1 MTNIPINTDIPI
13 NLVFEDVLSEAVLKQ
28 MLIQSQRP
36 FLVGV
41 CFNERG
47 NDQIK
52 QNISGFNNA
61 AKGMPYLVLTD
72 LDKADCPLVILSE
85 WLTQPKH
92 PNLVFR
98 IAVKEVEAWLLA
110 HREAFAK
117 FLGISVD
124 NIPRDPDLIAD
135 PKQCLINLVA
145 KKSKKRKLREA
156 IVPPPNS
163 TAKIGK
169 DYNRPLIEF
178 VNESWQVASA
188 QTNSPS
194 LERAMNALINFQ
206 PTWEN

>member
-1 MTNIPINTDIPI
+1 MTDIPI

-28 MLIQSQRP
+28 MLKQSQRP
-36 FLVGV
+36 FLVGN

-47 NDQIK
+47 KDRMK
-52 QNISGFNNA
+52 KNISAFNNA
-61 AKGMPYLVLTD
+61 AKEMPYLVLTD
-72 LDKADCPLVILSE
+72 LDNADCPLVILSE

-92 PNLVFR
+92 PNLLFR

-124 NIPRDPDLIAD
+124 LIPGDADRIPD
-135 PKQCLINLVA
+135 PKLLLINLA
-145 KKSKKRKLREA
+145 RRSRKRKLREA
-156 IVPPPNS
+156 IVPEPNS

>member
-1 MTNIPINTDIPI
+1 MTDIPI
-13 NLVFEDVLSEAVLKQ
+13 NLVFEDVLSEAVIKQ
-28 MLIQSQRP
+28 MLKQSQRP
-36 FLVGV
+36 FLVGD

-47 NDQIK
+47 YGQIQK
-52 QNISGFNNA
+52 KISGFNNA

-72 LDKADCPLVILSE
+72 LDNAECPLVILSE

-92 PNLVFR
+92 PNLLFR

-110 HREAFAK
+110 HRSAFAD

-124 NIPRDPDLIAD
+124 SIRGDPDRIPD
-135 PKQCLINLVA
+135 PKQCLIDLA
-145 KKSKKRKLREA
+145 KKSRKRKLREA
-156 IVPPPNS
+156 IVPERNS

-169 DYNRPLIEF
+169 DYNGQLIEF
-178 VNESWQVASA
+178 VNNSWQVASA

-194 LERAMNALINFQ
+194 LERAMNALIKFQ

>member
-1 MTNIPINTDIPI
+1 MTDIPI

-28 MLIQSQRP
+28 MLKQSQRP
-36 FLVGV
+36 FLVGD
-41 CFNERG
+41 CFNQRG
-47 NDQIK
+47 NDQIQK
-52 QNISGFNNA
+52 KISGFNNA

-72 LDKADCPLVILSE
+72 LDNADCPLVILSE

-92 PNLVFR
+92 PNLLFR

-110 HREAFAK
+110 HREAFAQ

-124 NIPRDPDLIAD
+124 LIPGDADRIPD
-135 PKQCLINLVA
+135 PKQCLINLA
-145 KKSKKRKLREA
+145 KKSKKRNLREA
-156 IVPPPNS
+156 IVPERNS

-194 LERAMNALINFQ
+194 LKRAMNALINFQ

>member
-1 MTNIPINTDIPI
+1 MTDIPI

-28 MLIQSQRP
+28 MLKQSQRP
-36 FLVGV
+36 FLVGD
-41 CFNERG
+41 CFNQRG

-72 LDKADCPLVILSE
+72 LDNEDCPLVIISE

-92 PNLVFR
+92 SNLLFR

-124 NIPRDPDLIAD
+124 LIPPGDADRIPD
-135 PKQCLINLVA
+135 PKLLLINLA
-145 KKSKKRKLREA
+145 RRSRKRKLQEA
-156 IVPPPNS
+156 IVPAPNS

-169 DYNRPLIEF
+169 DYNGQLIQF
-178 VNESWQVASA
+178 VNKSWQVASA

-206 PTWEN
+206 PTWEK

>member
-1 MTNIPINTDIPI
+1 MTDIPI

-28 MLIQSQRP
+28 MLKQSQRP
-36 FLVGV
+36 FSVGN
-41 CFNERG
+41 CLNQRG
-47 NDQIK
+47 YGKIK
-52 QNISGFNNA
+52 KVISGLNHA

-72 LDKADCPLVILSE
+72 LDNAVCPLVILSE

-92 PNLVFR
+92 PNLLFR

-110 HREAFAK
+110 HREAFAE

-124 NIPRDPDLIAD
+124 LIPADVDKVSD
-135 PKQCLINLVA
+135 PKQLLINLA
-145 KKSKKRKLREA
+145 KKSKKRELREG
-156 IVPPPNS
+156 IVPDRNS

-169 DYNRPLIEF
+169 DYNGQLIQF
-178 VNESWQVASA
+178 VDQNWQVASA

-194 LERAMNALINFQ
+194 LERAMNAIVNFQ

>member
-1 MTNIPINTDIPI
+1 MTDIPI

-28 MLIQSQRP
+28 MLKQSQRP
-36 FLVGV
+36 FSVGH
-41 CFNERG
+41 CLNQRG

-72 LDKADCPLVILSE
+72 LDKADCPLVIISE

-92 PNLVFR
+92 PNLLFR

-124 NIPRDPDLIAD
+124 LIPGDADRIPD
-135 PKQCLINLVA
+135 PKLLLINLA
-145 KKSKKRKLREA
+145 RRSRKRKLREA
-156 IVPPPNS
+156 IVPEPNS

-169 DYNRPLIEF
+169 DYNGQLIQF
-178 VNESWQVASA
+178 VNKSWQVASA

>member
-1 MTNIPINTDIPI
+1 MTDIPI

-28 MLIQSQRP
+28 MLKQSQRP
-36 FLVGV
+36 FLVGD

-47 NDQIK
+47 YGQIQK
-52 QNISGFNNA
+52 KISGFNNA

-72 LDKADCPLVILSE
+72 LDNAECPLVILSE

-92 PNLVFR
+92 PNLLFR

-124 NIPRDPDLIAD
+124 NIPRDADRIPD
-135 PKQCLINLVA
+135 PRQCLINLTRR
-145 KKSKKRKLREA
+145 SKKRDLREA

-194 LERAMNALINFQ
+194 LERTMNALIKFQ
-206 PTWEN
+206 PTWEK

>member
-1 MTNIPINTDIPI
+1 MTDIPI

-28 MLIQSQRP
+28 MLKQSQRP
-36 FLVGV
+36 FSVGS
-41 CFNERG
+41 CSNKKGFG
-47 NDQIK
+47 DIK
-52 QNISGFNNA
+52 NNLPAYNNA

-72 LDKADCPLVILSE
+72 LDNAECPLVILSE

-92 PNLVFR
+92 PNLLFR

-110 HREAFAK
+110 HREGFAE

-124 NIPRDPDLIAD
+124 LIPADVDKVSD
-135 PKQCLINLVA
+135 PKQLLINLA
-145 KKSKKRKLREA
+145 KKSKKRELREG
-156 IVPPPNS
+156 IVPDRNS

-169 DYNRPLIEF
+169 DYNGQLIQF
-178 VNESWQVASA
+178 VDRNWQVALA

-194 LERAMNALINFQ
+194 LERAMNAIVNFQ

>member
-1 MTNIPINTDIPI
+1 MTDIPI

-28 MLIQSQRP
+28 MLKQSQRP
-36 FLVGV
+36 FLVGD
-41 CFNERG
+41 CFNQRG

-72 LDKADCPLVILSE
+72 LDNKDCPRVILSE

-135 PKQCLINLVA
+135 PKQCLINLA
-145 KKSKKRKLREA
+145 RRSRKRKLREA
-156 IVPPPNS
+156 IVPEPNS

-169 DYNRPLIEF
+169 DYNGQLSEF
-178 VNESWQVASA
+178 VNKSWQVASA

-194 LERAMNALINFQ
+194 LKRAMNALINFQ
-206 PTWEN
+206 PTWET

>member
-1 MTNIPINTDIPI
+1 MTDIPI

-28 MLIQSQRP
+28 MLKQSQRP
-36 FLVGV
+36 FLVGD
-41 CFNERG
+41 CFNQRG

-52 QNISGFNNA
+52 KNISGFNNA

-72 LDKADCPLVILSE
+72 LDNADCPLVILSE

-92 PNLVFR
+92 PNLLFR

-124 NIPRDPDLIAD
+124 LIPGDADRIPD
-135 PKQCLINLVA
+135 PKQLLINLA
-145 KKSKKRKLREA
+145 KKSRKRKLREA
-156 IVPPPNS
+156 IVPEPNS

-169 DYNRPLIEF
+169 DYNGQLIEF
-178 VNESWQVASA
+178 VNKSWQVASA

>member
-1 MTNIPINTDIPI
+1 MTDIPI

-28 MLIQSQRP
+28 MLKQSQRP
-36 FLVGV
+36 FSVGH
-41 CFNERG
+41 CLNQRG

-72 LDKADCPLVILSE
+72 LDKADCPLVIISE

-92 PNLVFR
+92 PNLLFR

-124 NIPRDPDLIAD
+124 LIPGDADRIPD
-135 PKQCLINLVA
+135 PKLLLINLA
-145 KKSKKRKLREA
+145 RRSRKRKLREA
-156 IVPPPNS
+156 IVPEPNS

-169 DYNRPLIEF
+169 DYNGQLIQF
-178 VNESWQVASA
+178 VNKSWQVASA

-194 LERAMNALINFQ
+194 LERTMNALINFQ

>member
-1 MTNIPINTDIPI
+1 MTDIPI
-13 NLVFEDVLSEAVLKQ
+13 NLVFEDALSEAVLKQ
-28 MLIQSQRP
+28 MLKQSQRP
-36 FLVGV
+36 FSVGQ
-41 CFNERG
+41 CLNQRG
-47 NDQIK
+47 YGKIK
-52 QNISGFNNA
+52 KIISGLNYA
-61 AKGMPYLVLTD
+61 AKGMPYLILTD
-72 LDKADCPLVILSE
+72 LDNEDCPLVILSE

-110 HREAFAK
+110 HRSAFAE

-124 NIPRDPDLIAD
+124 NIPRDADLIAD

-145 KKSKKRKLREA
+145 EKSKKRKLREA
-156 IVPPPNS
+156 IVPERNS

-194 LERAMNALINFQ
+194 LKRAMNALIKFQ
-206 PTWEN
+206 PTWEK

>member
-1 MTNIPINTDIPI
+1 MTDIPI

-28 MLIQSQRP
+28 MLKQSQRP
-36 FLVGV
+36 FLVGN
-41 CFNERG
+41 CFNQRG

-52 QNISGFNNA
+52 QKISAFNNA
-61 AKGMPYLVLTD
+61 AKVMPYLVLTD

-85 WLTQPKH
+85 WLTKPKH
-92 PNLVFR
+92 PNLLFR

-124 NIPRDPDLIAD
+124 LIPGDTDRIPD
-135 PKQCLINLVA
+135 PKQCLINLA
-145 KKSKKRKLREA
+145 RRSSKRKLQEA
-156 IVPPPNS
+156 IVPEPNS

-169 DYNRPLIEF
+169 DYNGQLIQF
-178 VNESWQVASA
+178 VNKSWQVASA

-194 LERAMNALINFQ
+194 LERTMNALINFQ
-206 PTWEN
+206 PTWKN

>member
-1 MTNIPINTDIPI
+1 MTDIPI
-13 NLVFEDVLSEAVLKQ
+13 KLVFEDVLSEAVLKQ
-28 MLIQSQRP
+28 MLTQSQRP
-36 FLVGV
+36 FSVGQ
-41 CFNERG
+41 CLNQRKYG
-47 NDQIK
+47 KIK
-52 QNISGFNNA
+52 KIISGLNYA

-72 LDKADCPLVILSE
+72 LDNAECPLVIISE

-92 PNLVFR
+92 PNLLFR

-110 HREAFAK
+110 HRSAFAE

-124 NIPRDPDLIAD
+124 NIPRDADLIPD

-145 KKSKKRKLREA
+145 EKSKKRKLREA
-156 IVPPPNS
+156 IVPEPNS

-169 DYNRPLIEF
+169 DYNGQLSEF
-178 VNESWQVASA
+178 VNKSWQVASA

-194 LERAMNALINFQ
+194 LERAMNALIKFQ

>member
-1 MTNIPINTDIPI
+1 MTDIPI

-28 MLIQSQRP
+28 MLKQSQRP
-36 FLVGV
+36 FLVGD
-41 CFNERG
+41 CLKRG
-47 NDQIK
+47 NDQIQK
-52 QNISGFNNA
+52 KISGFNNA

-72 LDKADCPLVILSE
+72 LDNADCPLVILSE

-92 PNLVFR
+92 PNLLFR

-124 NIPRDPDLIAD
+124 LIPGDADRIPD
-135 PKQCLINLVA
+135 PKLLLINLA
-145 KKSKKRKLREA
+145 RRSRKRKLREA
-156 IVPPPNS
+156 IVPERNS

-178 VNESWQVASA
+178 VNKSWQVASA

-194 LERAMNALINFQ
+194 LKRAMNALINFQ

>member
-1 MTNIPINTDIPI
+1 MTDIPI

-36 FLVGV
+36 FLVGD
-41 CFNERG
+41 CF
-47 NDQIK
+47 DQK
-52 QNISGFNNA
+52 GKDRMKKNISGFNNG
-61 AKGMPYLVLTD
+61 AKRMPYLVLTD
-72 LDKADCPLVILSE
+72 LDNADCPLVIISE
-85 WLTQPKH
+85 WFTQPKH

-156 IVPPPNS
+156 IVPEPNS

-169 DYNRPLIEF
+169 DYNGQLIEF
-178 VNESWQVASA
+178 VNKSWQVASA

-194 LERAMNALINFQ
+194 LERAMNALIKFQ
-206 PTWEN
+206 PTWGN

>member
-1 MTNIPINTDIPI
+1 MTDIPI

-28 MLIQSQRP
+28 MLKQSQRP
-36 FLVGV
+36 FSVGH
-41 CFNERG
+41 CLNQRG
-47 NDQIK
+47 YGKIK
-52 QNISGFNNA
+52 KIISGLNHA

-72 LDKADCPLVILSE
+72 LDNAECPLVIISE

-92 PNLVFR
+92 PNLLFR

-110 HREAFAK
+110 HRSAFAE

-124 NIPRDPDLIAD
+124 NIPRDADRIPD
-135 PKQCLINLVA
+135 PRQCLINLTRR
-145 KKSKKRKLREA
+145 SKKRDLREA